1 MVDRAREGSPRHF
14 FKDVFVM
21 TSPIKIS
28 PALRNSHLLA
38 GVQKRFPTVNNMQTF
53 PVGGAILSIQQIE
66 AELQPI
72 VNAGA
77 AVAPAKAAWQAAVQ
91 AQRTADAE
99 GAVFLSALKATV
111 YVLFG
116 NQPDVLA
123 DFGLLPKKTTKT
135 ASTAIKVVAVAR
147 RKATRALREP
157 LTPTQKKELKGSIGA
172 TIQIKVPGAA
182 TALPAAPPA
191 AAAAASS
198 GMQAA
203 AASATQGGNG
213 STPHT

>member
-53 PVGGAILSIQQIE
+53 PVGGAILSI
-66 AELQPI
+66 QPI